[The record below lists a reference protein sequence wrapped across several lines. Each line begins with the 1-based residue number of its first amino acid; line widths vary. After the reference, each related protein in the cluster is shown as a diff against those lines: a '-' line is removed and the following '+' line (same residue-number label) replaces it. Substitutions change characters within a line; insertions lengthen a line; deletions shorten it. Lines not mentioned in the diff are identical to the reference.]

1 MYNIIANFTD
11 VAEEILN
18 KCTVNDPDIQ
28 NIDDA
33 DYCVAFN
40 YEFIEDTRDD
50 KKG

>member
-1 MYNIIANFTD
+1 MCSLLNLALD

-18 KCTVNDPDIQ
+18 KCTVNNPDIR
-28 NIDDA
+28 NPDDGA
-33 DYCVAFN
+33 YSVVYN